1 MALEVTV
8 ESADALAPEW
18 ATLVPATDR
27 PAPFQHPAWHA
38 AWWEIFGGS
47 TEQRYYAVREA
58 GRLVAVAPMQ
68 RTSKGVLVFSGDPEI
83 MDYMDLISEPG
94 REEDALDALLAT
106 WKGESAAAVRFWG
119 LREESPLLTALRAR
133 GVAFEEEAVAPRI
146 TLAPDWE
153 AYLASLSKKD
163 RHELRRKMRRLE
175 GAGMAVGLRVID
187 GADEVDGGLEPFFNL
202 HKISRADKAEFMT
215 PIMERFFRRISHDFA
230 ALGTLRLFL
239 IDLDDKPA
247 AALIAFQGEDLAVWN
262 SGYDPEYSSL
272 SIGLYSKA
280 KAIEWAIG
288 QGLPRVDFLRG
299 REPYK
304 YDLGGVDLV
313 VWRGEIPL
321 A

>member
-8 ESADALAPEW
+8 ESPEALAPEW
-18 ATLVPATDR
+18 AALFPATDR

-38 AWWEIFGGS
+38 VWWEIFGGS

-68 RTSKGVLVFSGDPEI
+68 RTSGGALAFSGDPEI
-83 MDYMDLISEPG
+83 MDYMDLVSEAG
-94 REEDALDALLAT
+94 READALDALLAT
-106 WKGESAAAVRFWG
+106 WKAEGAASVRFWG
-119 LREESPLLTALRAR
+119 LREESPLLAALRVR

-146 TLAPDWE
+146 TLALDWE

-175 GAGMAVGLRVID
+175 SAGMTVGLRVLD
-187 GADEVDGGLEPFFNL
+187 SPEEVDAGIEPFFHL

-215 PIMERFFRRISHDFA
+215 ATMERFFRRVAHDFA
-230 ALGTLRLFL
+230 AAGTLRLFL
-239 IDLDDKPA
+239 IDLDGKPA
-247 AALIAFQGEDLAVWN
+247 AALIAFEDGDLAVWN

-280 KAIEWAIG
+280 KAIEWAIE

-313 VWRGEIPL
+313 VWRGEVAL